1 MQNEEK
7 KNSKGFIANMK
18 SELKKVV
25 WPTGKQTA
33 KSTAVTIGFVLLIS
47 VILIILNL
55 FFDFLS
61 DSYYNLILGPIEG
74 HDHDHENEIV
84 LSGDD
89 ISGDDISG
97 DLADALAGLSGE
109 NSGEVLS
116 NEISGETEVE

>member
-89 ISGDDISG
+89 ISGD
-97 DLADALAGLSGE
+97 LADALAGLSGE

>member
-61 DSYYNLILGPIEG
+61 DRYYNLILGPIEG
-74 HDHDHENEIV
+74 HDHEQETVISGDVSGDASGELSE
-84 LSGDD
+84 LSGDV
-89 ISGDDISG
+89 SGKIE
-97 DLADALAGLSGE
+97 SGE
-109 NSGEVLS
+109 ITGDSGE
-116 NEISGETEVE
+116 ETVVE